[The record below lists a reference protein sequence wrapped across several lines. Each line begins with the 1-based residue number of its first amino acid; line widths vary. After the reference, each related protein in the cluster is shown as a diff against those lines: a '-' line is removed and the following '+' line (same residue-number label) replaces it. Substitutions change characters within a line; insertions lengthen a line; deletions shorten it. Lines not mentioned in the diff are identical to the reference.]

1 MKNLTLLAIVIFS
14 FYVFAQEEVV
24 TNLTGNLKYDSKTL
38 MSNYKEENKVNL
50 SIVNQSKK
58 SPLLAG
64 LMSLILPGAGE
75 FYTGSYINSA
85 IFLALE
91 AGLIA
96 VAVIYENKGDAKTK
110 EFENYADNVTE
121 NSGWSVVRYA
131 QWINQHKGKNIQINP
146 NPNLKPW
153 ERVNWNEL
161 NAVERELNREG
172 QGFTHTLARH
182 GEQQYYEM
190 IGKYHQFS
198 PGWWDFSGGSN
209 NSEISPGFAIY
220 SGLRGEANDLYNIST
235 KAVVGIYVNHF
246 LSALDAVWSAVSFNK
261 NLNLQVRMD
270 AVQIADNYKTFPT
283 LYLKYNF

>member
-50 SIVNQSKK
+50 SIVSQSKK

-96 VAVIYENKGDAKTK
+96 IAVIYENKGDAKTK

-161 NAVERELNREG
+161 NAVEREIP
-172 QGFTHTLARH
+172 GFSHTLARH

-198 PGWWDFSGGSN
+198 PGWWDFRGGSN
-209 NSEISPGFAIY
+209 NFEISPSYAYY

-235 KAVVGIYVNHF
+235 KAIVGIYINHF

>member
-50 SIVNQSKK
+50 SIVSQSKK

-161 NAVERELNREG
+161 NAIEREIP
-172 QGFTHTLARH
+172 GFSHTLARH

-198 PGWWDFSGGSN
+198 PGWWDFRGGSN
-209 NSEISPGFAIY
+209 NFEISPSYAYY

-235 KAVVGIYVNHF
+235 KAIVGIYINHF

-270 AVQIADNYKTFPT
+270 AVQIADNYQTFPT
-283 LYLKYNF
+283 LYLNYNF

>member
-1 MKNLTLLAIVIFS
+1 MRKIILIIILFSSINSIAQSDNEVLLS
-14 FYVFAQEEVV
+14 
-24 TNLTGNLKYDSKTL
+24 GNLAVDSKIL
-38 MSNYKEENKVNL
+38 LKDYKPESTVNL
-50 SIVNQSKK
+50 NITNSENKK

-64 LMSLILPGAGE
+64 LFSAILPGAGE
-75 FYTGSYINSA
+75 FYAESYYKSA

-91 AGLIA
+91 AALVT
-96 VAVIYENKGDAKTK
+96 VAITYNKKGDDKTK

-146 NPNLKPW
+146 NTNLKPW
-153 ERVNWNEL
+153 ERVNWSEL
-161 NAVERELNREG
+161 NSVERQIN
-172 QGFTHTLARH
+172 GFSHTLTRH

-209 NSEISPGFAIY
+209 NSEISPGYAYY

-246 LSALDAVWSAVSFNK
+246 LSALDAVWSVVSFNK
-261 NLNLQVRMD
+261 DLAVKFRMD
-270 AVQIADNYKTFPT
+270 AIQVADNYDIYPT
-283 LYLKYNF
+283 VYLKYNF

>member
-50 SIVNQSKK
+50 SIVSQSKK

-161 NAVERELNREG
+161 NAVEREIP
-172 QGFTHTLARH
+172 GFSHTLARH

-198 PGWWDFSGGSN
+198 PGWWDFRGGSN
-209 NSEISPGFAIY
+209 NFEISPSYAYY

-235 KAVVGIYVNHF
+235 KAIVGIYINHF